1 MKLKKYSCFVAEA
14 DNFPGQPRE
23 LMAAWQDNHQ
33 AVYIIDFDVPDGLE
47 DRLVRLIAQGLLWND
62 GWTEG
67 GTKSYIVEDLTE
79 TEGWH
84 TSVEMMKDVKFGE
97 PLTDVRGSQPA

>member
-1 MKLKKYSCFVAEA
+1 MKKYSCFVADK
-14 DNFPGQPRE
+14 DNFPGQPHE
-23 LMAAWQDNHQ
+23 LVAAWQDHHQ

-67 GTKSYIVEDLTE
+67 GTKSYIVEDLTQD
-79 TEGWH
+79 
-84 TSVEMMKDVKFGE
+84 VEIDGIACGGDVTFGE